1 MNASLGFGDKRN
13 EPICQGFF
21 FRATIRCLVRGAVM
35 LSVVVSY
42 LLLSLLS
49 YSSLK

>member
-1 MNASLGFGDKRN
+1 MNASLGFGDKTN

-21 FRATIRCLVRGAVM
+21 RDTIRCLVRGAVM

-42 LLLSLLS
+42 LLLFLCSLIQV
-49 YSSLK
+49 